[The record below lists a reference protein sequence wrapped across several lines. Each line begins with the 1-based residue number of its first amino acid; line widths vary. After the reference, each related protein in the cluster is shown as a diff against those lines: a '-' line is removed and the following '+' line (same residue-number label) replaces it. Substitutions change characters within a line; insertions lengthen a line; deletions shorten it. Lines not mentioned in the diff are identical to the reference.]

1 MLTCTE
7 NRELSWL
14 RFNERVLEEAEDE
27 RVPLCER
34 LSFLSIFQSNLDEF
48 FMVRIGSL
56 HDQMLLDKEA
66 RENKTNMTPGEQIDA
81 AISRIRT
88 LCDRRDRTYADVL
101 KKLEDEGISIVN
113 FRQIS
118 PESEQYLAKIFR
130 VPQTIIG
137 DFRECDFGDFE
148 NKNYAEL
155 NGRADYQAWI
165 DSGGELPFPHG
176 ESRAQFA
183 ARCVTAFEQIR
194 QQDEDCAVVAHG
206 GTLMAIME
214 KFAVPEGGYFDFQ
227 VGNGEG
233 FVMEEDGRYARI
245 AIK

>member
-1 MLTCTE
+1 MKWILIRHGQTQG
-7 NRELSWL
+7 NREH
-14 RFNERVLEEAEDE
+14 RYIGCRTDE
-27 RVPLCER
+27 PLC
-34 LSFLSIFQSNLDEF
+34 
-48 FMVRIGSL
+48 
-56 HDQMLLDKEA
+56 
-66 RENKTNMTPGEQIDA
+66 P
-81 AISRIRT
+81 
-88 LCDRRDRTYADVL
+88 
-101 KKLEDEGISIVN
+101 EGIAQLQNRHYPPVSRV
-113 FRQIS
+113 FVS
-118 PESEQYLAKIFR
+118 PMRRCVETANLLYPG

-137 DFRECDFGDFE
+137 SFRECDFGDFE

-183 ARCVTAFEQIR
+183 ARCATAFEQIR

-227 VGNGEG
+227 AGN
-233 FVMEEDGRYARI
+233 FVYGWRRRNV
-245 AIK
+245 